1 MLKYNQITRTT
12 GNNLIGIW
20 RPAFIEHNQ
29 SLYAFGG
36 GGHVTDDLRYLDL
49 STMCWKALHNVQGK
63 PPSRRYG
70 HTATKWKDSVIIVGG
85 CTDNQEYCNDVY
97 IFNLKTQT
105 WHRPTTVGT
114 ITNRHLHSAV
124 VFEDKLIVFGG
135 FSKTTDCTYVL
146 DEMCILD
153 LHTMTWTTHHNMPP
167 RYNHSATLVG
177 NKMHIYAGKDEQ
189 GTTVSDLFVIHLQN
203 EPYTAYPLI
212 CNDQFEDLGMVLAKS
227 QHFCD
232 TTCGKLF
239 VFGRY
244 ANRKQLDNNDK
255 NNSSNSIS
263 SDNDLIYGLWMLD
276 LDTLQW
282 KKQECSKH
290 FEVGGWNYFIVI
302 REPLNDKIESPRP
315 QVFCNSLL
323 FLGNTDSSKSH
334 GHDHFRDAL
343 TINCESF
350 GLYDLGEPR
359 LPTTELLKLLNTPEH
374 SDFLIR
380 TGDGKE
386 IYVHQVILLSRWPHF
401 KNMCTS
407 GMFESVT
414 KIIVIPEPFDV
425 VMAFLKYIYG
435 DTLDDSEPWQVL
447 CELLLLANLYQLHR
461 LKKLCCQRLYTHHM
475 SIESCGYIFEKA
487 IMTDEIGLKW
497 LTLKF
502 MFQNYGSFIKSN
514 IFNQLS
520 AIVQEEFVK
529 AVPDEAVLE
538 VGRAGYVATKSMSC
552 DRRQTFVIE
561 YPVETHTSLVSVGD
575 SSLSLRI

>member
-1 MLKYNQITRTT
+1 MLKYNQTTRTT
-12 GNNLIGIW
+12 GKNLVGIW

-49 STMCWKALHNVQGK
+49 STMCWKALDNVQGT

-97 IFNLKTQT
+97 IFNLTTQT
-105 WHRPTTVGT
+105 WHQPTTVGT
-114 ITNRHLHSAV
+114 INNRHLHSAV
-124 VFEDKLIVFGG
+124 VFENKLIVFGG
-135 FSKTTDCTYVL
+135 FSKTTDCNMCTYVL

-153 LHTMTWTTHHNMPP
+153 LNTMTWTTHYNMPP

-177 NKMHIYAGKDEQ
+177 NKMYIYAGKDEQ

-212 CNDQFEDLGMVLAKS
+212 CTDQFEDLGMVLAKS

-244 ANRKQLDNNDK
+244 ANRRQLDNSDK
-255 NNSSNSIS
+255 NSSNNSIS

-282 KKQECSKH
+282 KKQECSNH

-302 REPLNDKIESPRP
+302 REPLNDKIASPRS
-315 QVFCNSLL
+315 QVSCNSLL
-323 FLGNTDSSKSH
+323 FLGNTDSSKTQ
-334 GHDHFRDAL
+334 GYDHFRDAL
-343 TINCESF
+343 TINCESL

-359 LPTTELLKLLNTPEH
+359 LPTTELLKLLNTPEY
-374 SDFLIR
+374 SDFSIR

-414 KIIVIPEPFDV
+414 KTIVMPEPFDV

-435 DTLDDSEPWQVL
+435 DTLDDSEPWQIL

-514 IFNQLS
+514 VFNQLS

-538 VGRAGYVATKSMSC
+538 IGRSGYVAPKSMSC
-552 DRRQTFVIE
+552 DRKETLVIE
-561 YPVETHTSLVSVGD
+561 YPVETTVGNFGGEFQ
-575 SSLSLRI
+575 